1 MIQTVLVFALLTVV
15 GLWYTARRPPGARA
29 AGTPVLFGAST
40 YVALLALALVL
51 VFLWR

>member
-1 MIQTVLVFALLTVV
+1 MLQTVLVFAILAAV
-15 GLWYTARRPPGARA
+15 GLWYTARRAPGTHST
-29 AGTPVLFGAST
+29 GTPVLFGAGT

>member
-1 MIQTVLVFALLTVV
+1 MLQTVLVFAILTAV
-15 GLWYTARRPPGARA
+15 GLWYTARRGPGTRGT
-29 AGTPVLFGAST
+29 GTPELFGAGT